1 MIIYS
6 GPTVEQQAEMARHA
20 GRTLA
25 FLHPEQVNFFL
36 LLWIYEYVKHLLK
49 WVIYIYYIRFTLKC
63 VTLCILFF
71 QRGEIICCLA
81 ELLTEKKDEILS
93 ANRRDM
99 ELATASGTQT
109 PH

>member
-1 MIIYS
+1 
-6 GPTVEQQAEMARHA
+6 MARHA

-25 FLHPEQVNFFL
+25 SLHPEQVNFFL
-36 LLWIYEYVKHLLK
+36 LLWPFGYIKIFIEMDELQTVFLQIYVH
-49 WVIYIYYIRFTLKC
+49 VIH
-63 VTLCILFF
+63 LFF

-109 PH
+109 THS

>member
-1 MIIYS
+1 MIC
-6 GPTVEQQAEMARHA
+6 
-20 GRTLA
+20 
-25 FLHPEQVNFFL
+25 
-36 LLWIYEYVKHLLK
+36 
-49 WVIYIYYIRFTLKC
+49 IYYIWFTLKSNC
-63 VTLCILFF
+63 LLCYTVHLFF

-109 PH
+109 TH